1 MAVCAGCKN
10 QFSDGAKYC
19 PSCGRPNVPEGMTLS
34 VPLPTPIPAASP
46 AASDGSDPTMTSWGN
61 QPPPPTSRSGA
72 SGSGHDTPARPAP
85 SFQPDPRSIGATAHA
100 PAPGRAAS
108 LLNSSTGTSEGRFQT
123 GDLLGDRFRI
133 IGQLGKGGMGEV
145 FRADD
150 LKLMQPVALKFL
162 PPHLSTNRV
171 SLDRMINEVRVA
183 RAVSHPNVC
192 RVHDIGEVD
201 DLHYISMEYVDGE
214 DLASLLRR
222 VGRFPQERAVQ
233 VARQLCAGLA
243 AAHAKGVLHRDLKP
257 ANVMIDGTGTV
268 KVTDFGLAGLA
279 QELAG
284 KGGRA
289 GTPAYMAP
297 EQFSGSGVSP
307 KSDIYALGLVL
318 YETFTG
324 KPVYRP
330 ESLEHLA
337 KLHTQPPPSV
347 SSVVSDVDPRIERVI
362 LRCLERDPDR
372 RPSSALAVAA
382 ALAGGDAMADV
393 LAAGETPTPE
403 MVAASGERGS
413 LRPPL
418 AMAALVLVAVG
429 ALLIAL
435 LGQKTRLLAHA
446 TADRSREELSV
457 KAQDILADVLRPS
470 TRLDRA
476 IGFIE
481 HPEAITDQS
490 SEAAEGIAQN
500 STQPPADA
508 AKPAPVAASPAP
520 SSSTDAVE
528 FWFRESAVPM
538 APRDATRGV
547 QLDDP
552 PLSTPGMSR
561 VRLDMNGRLREVIVV
576 PEAGA
581 LQDAATLAA
590 TPTSSPAAPTAET
603 VPALPPID
611 WKPLYKNADLDES
624 TIQPATPA
632 LIPPVYCDARFAW
645 TCKDRSGRLFR
656 CEAGAVGAR
665 PVYFSVMDQG
675 APPAEAS
682 AASGDAGAGGAILF
696 VLFLLAAV
704 GGPGWIAWNNIKRG
718 RGDRKGAIT
727 LAGVTFAAS
736 LLQAAL
742 GAHHTT
748 DLSIIL
754 VWSMSALGVALLK
767 AALIWVGFVA
777 IEPIVRRQR
786 PESIISW
793 ARLVGGN
800 WRDPLVGR
808 DILIGTAVGVLW
820 MLVAGGY
827 ALAIAA
833 SASRPPHPQPVAVES
848 LVGFRQALGVML
860 NVVFYSLIFPLFITL
875 IQAIVRKFVKEP
887 AISRIVEAGALTL
900 VIAALMSQAA
910 GGEANLPLALVGG
923 VGCMLIG
930 ARFGLLMLVSAF
942 FAVGVIS
949 AFPIALGLSSWATMT
964 GVLGVV
970 VIAAAAVF
978 GFVISI
984 TGLRAMPRADY

>member
-1 MAVCAGCKN
+1 MAVCAGCKG
-10 QFSDGAKYC
+10 QFPDGSKYC
-19 PSCGRPNVPEGMTLS
+19 PSCGRPHVPDGMTLS
-34 VPLPTPIPAASP
+34 VPAPQAA
-46 AASDGSDPTMTSWGN
+46 DGSDPTMTSWGN

-72 SGSGHDTPARPAP
+72 SGSGVDAGLGAKQGA
-85 SFQPDPRSIGATAHA
+85 SMQPDPRTMTGSPGVRGMA
-100 PAPGRAAS
+100 PARAAS
-108 LLNSSTGTSEGRFQT
+108 LLNSSSNVGEGRFQT
-123 GDLLGDRFRI
+123 GDVLGDRFRI

-162 PPHLSTNRV
+162 PAHLSNNPV

-201 DLHYISMEYVDGE
+201 GLHYISMEYVDGE

-243 AAHAKGVLHRDLKP
+243 AAHSKGVLHRDLKP
-257 ANVMIDGTGTV
+257 ANVMIDGSGTV
-268 KVTDFGLAGLA
+268 KITDFGLAGLA

-297 EQFSGSGVSP
+297 EQFSGSGVTP
-307 KSDIYALGLVL
+307 RSDLFALGLVL

-330 ESLEHLA
+330 ESLEHLS
-337 KLHTQPPPSV
+337 KLHMQPPPSV
-347 SSVVSDVDPRIERVI
+347 SSAVSDVDPRIERVI

-372 RPSSALAVAA
+372 RPGSALAIAA
-382 ALAGGDAMADV
+382 ALAGGEAMADV
-393 LAAGETPTPE
+393 IAAGETPTPE

-413 LRPPL
+413 LKPPL

-435 LGQKTRLLAHA
+435 LGQKTRLLARVP
-446 TADRSREELSV
+446 TDKSREELVV
-457 KAQDILADVLRPS
+457 KAQDVLGEGLRPS

-481 HPEAITDQS
+481 HPPV
-490 SEAAEGIAQN
+490 AAEGQGA
-500 STQPPADA
+500 TGDA
-508 AKPAPVAASPAP
+508 EGGVARPTIP
-520 SSSTDAVE
+520 GTIE
-528 FWFRESAVPM
+528 FWYRESAAPM
-538 APRDATRGV
+538 SPRDATKGV
-547 QLDDP
+547 QVDDP
-552 PLSTPGMSR
+552 PLATPGMTR
-561 VRLDMNGRLREVIVV
+561 VRLDMSGRLRELVV
-576 PEAGA
+576 VAEAESIG
-581 LQDAATLAA
+581 
-590 TPTSSPAAPTAET
+590 TPRGEPAESPA
-603 VPALPPID
+603 ID
-611 WKPLYKNADLDES
+611 WKPLYKDADVDET
-624 TIQPATPA
+624 TIQPTTPQRV
-632 LIPPVYCDARFAW
+632 PPVYCEKRFAW
-645 TCKDRSGRLFR
+645 SCKDRSGRPLR
-656 CEAGAVGAR
+656 CEAGSVAGKT
-665 PVYFSVMDQG
+665 VYFGVIDESA
-675 APPAEAS
+675 APPPSGAS
-682 AASGDAGAGGAILF
+682 DAGAGGAFLF
-696 VLFLLAAV
+696 VLLLV
-704 GGPGWIAWNNIKRG
+704 GAFGVPGWISWNNIKRG
-718 RGDRKGAIT
+718 RGDRKGAFT
-727 LAGVTFAAS
+727 LAGVMFGAS

-748 DLSIIL
+748 DLGIIL
-754 VWSMSALGVALLK
+754 QWSMAAVGVSLLK
-767 AALIWVGFVA
+767 ASLIWIGFVA

-793 ARLVGGN
+793 TRLVSGN

-820 MLVAGGY
+820 MLLTGGF

-833 SASRPPHPQPVAVES
+833 SGTKQLTQATAVES

-875 IQAIVRKFVKEP
+875 IQAIVRRLIKEA
-887 AISRIVEAGALTL
+887 AIARIVEAGAMTL
-900 VIAALMSQAA
+900 VIAALMSQIA
-910 GGEANLPLALVGG
+910 GGEGNLPLALVGG
-923 VGCMLIG
+923 VACMLIG

-964 GVLGVV
+964 GVLGLI
-970 VIAAAAVF
+970 VIASAAVF

-984 TGLRAMPRADY
+984 TGMRASAAGGEF